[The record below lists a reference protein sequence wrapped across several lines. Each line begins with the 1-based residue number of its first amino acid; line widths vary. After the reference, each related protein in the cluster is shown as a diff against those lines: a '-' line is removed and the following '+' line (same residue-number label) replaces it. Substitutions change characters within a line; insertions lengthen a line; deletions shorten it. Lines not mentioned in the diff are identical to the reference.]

1 MAKKED
7 CIFCKIARHEVPAS
21 IIYESE
27 SIIAFL
33 DINPV
38 NPGHALVLPKQHFSN
53 LLDMPE
59 SLASELMAV
68 MKKIGYAQLKA
79 LNAEGFNLLMNNM
92 SAAGQLIMHA
102 HIHVIP
108 RYANDGLEHWKG
120 KPYEEGKAEEV
131 AEKLRNVLNK
141 DG

>member
-1 MAKKED
+1 MARKED

-59 SLASELMAV
+59 SLASELVAV

-79 LNAEGFNLLMNNM
+79 LNAEGFNILMNNM
-92 SAAGQLIMHA
+92 PVAGQLIQHA

-108 RYANDGLEHWKG
+108 RYANDGLKHWKG
-120 KPYEEGKAEEV
+120 KPYEEGKAEEI
-131 AEKLRNVLNK
+131 ARKLKEFLE
-141 DG
+141 D